1 MGVYIYCQSGISIS
15 ISIYLNLYLYGTV
28 NKLSLIKHL
37 PIRCHSLGKLLCILS
52 SYSKGTILKCLPYQV
67 C

>member
-1 MGVYIYCQSGISIS
+1 MYGCVYILSEGDIYVHKSI
-15 ISIYLNLYLYGTV
+15 YGTV

-37 PIRCHSLGKLLCILS
+37 PITCHSPGKLLCILS

>member
-1 MGVYIYCQSGISIS
+1 MYGCIYIYCQRGISIS
-15 ISIYLNLYLYGTV
+15 IFLNLYLYGTV

-37 PIRCHSLGKLLCILS
+37 PIRCLSLGKLLCILS
-52 SYSKGTILKCLPYQV
+52 SYSKGTVLKCLPYQV